1 MRAVSTVTAA
11 FLLAACGGSDKRAE
25 PPEPV
30 AAVDHDDD
38 DDRPHR
44 AAAPSTGEDDADD
57 GMQIEGLRGH
67 IDPADIQEA
76 IQPVSGQLAR
86 CFDSQVK
93 RRRFL
98 GGQLELSFRVSRD
111 GVVETVQVAKS
122 DLGAWPVE
130 RCLLELAAAIEFPE
144 PKGGATAEFSL
155 PLDFPPRKSSLW
167 WTEEQA
173 DTEVADHLGDLAECA
188 PQPENVSV
196 TLYVGVRGKVQE
208 VGFASPAKRPI
219 DPEWADC
226 AAEIIRGWTLSDPR
240 GRIAKLGFRYR
251 AE

>member
-1 MRAVSTVTAA
+1 MRAVPTVTAV
-11 FLLAACGGSDKRAE
+11 LLLAAACGGSDKRAAA
-25 PPEPV
+25 PEP
-30 AAVDHDDD
+30 ATAVDRDD
-38 DDRPHR
+38 DDRPHQ
-44 AAAPSTGEDDADD
+44 AAAPHMDDDDADD

-67 IDPADIQEA
+67 LDPADVQQA

-93 RRRFL
+93 RKRFL
-98 GGQLELSFRVSRD
+98 GGQVELAFRVSRD
-111 GVVETVQVAKS
+111 GVVETVQIAKS

-130 RCLLELAAAIEFPE
+130 RCLLELAAAVDFPE

-155 PLDFPPRKSSLW
+155 PLDFPARKSSLW
-167 WTEEQA
+167 WSEEQA
-173 DTEVADHLGDLAECA
+173 DTEVAEHVGELAECA
-188 PQPENVSV
+188 PQPENVWV

-226 AAEIIRGWTLSDPR
+226 AADIIRGWTLSDPR
-240 GRIAKLGFRYR
+240 GRIAKLGFRYN